1 MIGLLLALVIS
12 AAGHSTDHLV
22 PNDASD
28 PPHPRRQL
36 RSTLAAPPLAAAAT
50 TRAAQREWLDAL
62 EPIPTPE
69 LYYRDL
75 DNGQTQYIWRH
86 DDTLPRDAL
95 SGRPEVWLA
104 AELDADAD
112 ADLLPHFLEH
122 YARLG
127 KQKSA

>member
-1 MIGLLLALVIS
+1 MIGPLLVLILS
-12 AAGHSTDHLV
+12 AAGHSIDHLV
-22 PNDASD
+22 PNHAPD
-28 PPHPRRQL
+28 PPQPRRQL

-50 TRAAQREWLDAL
+50 RAAQRDWLDAL
-62 EPIPTPE
+62 ESVPTPD

-75 DNGQTQYIWRH
+75 DDGQTQYIWRH

-95 SGRPEVWLA
+95 AGRPEVWLA

-122 YARLG
+122 YSRLG
-127 KQKSA
+127 TQKLA